1 MPAETHKA
9 SGRPQGHFWPLP
21 AWTAVVAV
29 PILIVAL
36 LLAMAAIRGFFS
48 WPNADSIGWALL
60 TVLILAL
67 IPIVLLLLDGI
78 AHQRGT
84 IEWRGLRLSFAQAAE
99 GATSGAV
106 IPANATPGTELVD
119 SGMQNLLRTVR
130 AASRSRIII
139 VDLTDGTSWWET
151 RLLMVLSVASAQP
164 GEHAIVFVAERAQ
177 RGHLFLGWAHADV
190 LRERLLDSRPHLR
203 LAYEAAA
210 KDAIRSAAGQHP
222 LQPYPPGTHPQEI
235 MDQARA
241 PSGPDA
247 FNLAQH
253 IRTLESSPGPVP
265 GRNPLTAATVMDWFY
280 PVLVTEAVERN
291 AAQELWVKAVLG
303 TDARYIAVTEGQV
316 YVGLLSRA
324 QAVNSLLDGL
334 LKR

>member
-1 MPAETHKA
+1 M
-9 SGRPQGHFWPLP
+9 
-21 AWTAVVAV
+21 
-29 PILIVAL
+29 
-36 LLAMAAIRGFFS
+36 
-48 WPNADSIGWALL
+48 
-60 TVLILAL
+60 AL

-78 AHQRGT
+78 ARQRGT

-106 IPANATPGTELVD
+106 VPANATPGTELLD
-119 SGMQNLLRTVR
+119 SGMHSLLRTAR
-130 AASRSRIII
+130 AASRNRIIV

-164 GEHAIVFVAERAQ
+164 GEHAIVFLAERGQ
-177 RGHLFLGWAHADV
+177 RGHLFLGWAHADI

-210 KDAIRSAAGQHP
+210 KDAIRGAASLP
-222 LQPYPPGTHPQEI
+222 LLPPNEPTTGPQAAIDEP
-235 MDQARA
+235 RA
-241 PSGPDA
+241 LGDPDA
-247 FNLAQH
+247 RNLAQH
-253 IRTLESSPGPVP
+253 IQRLEASTGAVP
-265 GRNPLTAATVMDWFY
+265 GRYPLTAATVIDWFY
-280 PVLVTEAVERN
+280 PVLVTETVERN
-291 AAQELWVKAVLG
+291 ATQELWVKAVLG
-303 TDARYIAVTEGQV
+303 TDARYIAVTDGQV

>member
-1 MPAETHKA
+1 MVT
-9 SGRPQGHFWPLP
+9 
-21 AWTAVVAV
+21 
-29 PILIVAL
+29 L
-36 LLAMAAIRGFFS
+36 LLAVAGIRGFFS
-48 WPNADSIGWALL
+48 WPNADSMGWALL

-78 AHQRGT
+78 ARQRGT

-106 IPANATPGTELVD
+106 VPANATPGTELLD
-119 SGMQNLLRTVR
+119 SGMHSLLRTAR
-130 AASRSRIII
+130 AASRNRIIV

-164 GEHAIVFVAERAQ
+164 GEHTIVFVAERGQ
-177 RGHLFLGWAHADV
+177 REHLFLGWAHADI

-210 KDAIRSAAGQHP
+210 KDAIRSAAGQP
-222 LQPYPPGTHPQEI
+222 ILPIVQPVTGPREV
-235 MDQARA
+235 MDEPRA
-241 PSGPDA
+241 PGGPDA
-247 FNLAQH
+247 FYLAQH
-253 IRTLESSPGPVP
+253 IQHLETSTGAVP
-265 GRNPLTAATVMDWFY
+265 GGYSLTAATVMNWFY
-280 PVLVTEAVERN
+280 PALVTDSVERTG
-291 AAQELWVKAVLG
+291 AQELWIKAVLSS
-303 TDARYIAVTEGQV
+303 DARYIAVTDDQV

-334 LKR
+334 LKS